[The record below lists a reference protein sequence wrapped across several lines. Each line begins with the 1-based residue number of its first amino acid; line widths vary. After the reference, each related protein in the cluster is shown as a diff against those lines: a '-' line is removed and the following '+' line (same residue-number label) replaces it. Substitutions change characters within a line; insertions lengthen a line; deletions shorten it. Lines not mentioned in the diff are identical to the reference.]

1 MRVNFDRSR
10 SDLEAVR
17 GVKAVNE
24 IAQQVRVDLVA
35 RVLNRCAWAGRH
47 ARQPEHAHQSLYG
60 WRQLSW
66 PVGVNYL
73 GR

>member
-1 MRVNFDRSR
+1 MRKIKDVLRLKLDAQLSHRQ
-10 SDLEAVR
+10 
-17 GVKAVNE
+17 
-24 IAQQVRVDLVA
+24 IAAAL
-35 RVLNRCAWAGRH
+35 G
-47 ARQPEHAHQSLYG
+47 G